1 MNMIIFNNLLN
12 YEKNGDIRYT
22 VLSNVGK
29 LYKTD
34 NHNTQVPM
42 LGHTRT
48 FDWMISQ
55 QYGAVQT
62 RNNPELDAI
71 EKQVEDAFVK
81 DFHP

>member
-1 MNMIIFNNLLN
+1 
-12 YEKNGDIRYT
+12 
-22 VLSNVGK
+22 
-29 LYKTD
+29 
-34 NHNTQVPM
+34 M